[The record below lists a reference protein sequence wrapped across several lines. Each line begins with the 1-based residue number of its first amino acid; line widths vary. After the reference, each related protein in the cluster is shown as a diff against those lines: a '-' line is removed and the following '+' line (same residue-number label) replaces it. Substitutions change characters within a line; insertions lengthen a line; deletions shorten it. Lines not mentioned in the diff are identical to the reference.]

1 MGVVH
6 CSAVLYSYFILLAV
20 LVSLG
25 AFVQFD
31 RFGEHP

>member
-1 MGVVH
+1 MGVVRY
-6 CSAVLYSYFILLAV
+6 SAVLYGYFILLAV